1 MQLSEV
7 SQVIIV
13 DNERAVT
20 FGGFR
25 PAPLD
30 VADVAVNKGKV
41 ASFVMPVRW
50 SVIPVGRDVDIIE
63 IEHAVV
69 DGPLG
74 RVEQNKH
81 VLRIGNL
88 RGFMFD
94 S

>member
-7 SQVIIV
+7 SQVIVV
-13 DNERAVT
+13 DDQRAVAS
-20 FGGFR
+20 GGFR

-30 VADVAVNKGKV
+30 VADVAINKGKV

-50 SVIPVGRDVDIIE
+50 SVIPVGGYVDVIE
-63 IEHAVV
+63 IEDAIV

-81 VLRIGNL
+81 VLRIRNL